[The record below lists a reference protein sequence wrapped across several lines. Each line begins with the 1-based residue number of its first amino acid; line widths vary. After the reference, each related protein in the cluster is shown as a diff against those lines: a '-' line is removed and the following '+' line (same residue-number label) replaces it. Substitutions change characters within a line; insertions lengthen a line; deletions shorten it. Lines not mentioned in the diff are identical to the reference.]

1 MLVECDLVHLIVK
14 RVLST
19 AFFVFVEPVEL
30 GLHTLMEKTF
40 LSRSRVDVFG
50 DGFGFSVEALIG
62 PNLLSKM
69 VLGFL
74 GVCPESGYD
83 PSHDEMEDVCLKKLI
98 HFINAT
104 IGNNRPN
111 PVKVKLMF
119 GVYGYLPQQISDA
132 SESNWTFHPFFEK
145 QYSGK
150 IDFIELVGELAQRK
164 PEIRYYAIYPVVRV
178 RCKDVGGS
186 GTVIFSGQ
194 NAEGEY
200 ETYVLTNHHVIEKA
214 IEGGQLNLTTT
225 IDNYPGF
232 SNIRGEE
239 LAAKMKDHAR
249 QLGAE
254 FLNGV
259 VTKIEKHD
267 EYHTIMLQDGKAI
280 LANVILL
287 AMGANPKKLNVP
299 GEKEFTAR
307 GISYCATCDG
317 YFFKDKH
324 VMVIG
329 GGDTA
334 MNEALH
340 LSRIAKSVT
349 VVHRRDKLRA
359 VKTLQDKVFSDDA
372 ISFEWNSIV
381 DRFEGSS
388 VLVYRG
394 LMVTFFGENV
404 GQQED

>member
-1 MLVECDLVHLIVK
+1 MLFDLGSISE
-14 RVLST
+14 RV
-19 AFFVFVEPVEL
+19 AE
-30 GLHTLMEKTF
+30 
-40 LSRSRVDVFG
+40 RYDVITVG
-50 DGFGFSVEALIG
+50 GGPSAL
-62 PNLLSKM
+62 
-69 VLGFL
+69 
-74 GVCPESGYD
+74 
-83 PSHDEMEDVCLKKLI
+83 
-98 HFINAT
+98 A
-104 IGNNRPN
+104 
-111 PVKVKLMF
+111 
-119 GVYGYLPQQISDA
+119 A
-132 SESNWTFHPFFEK
+132 
-145 QYSGK
+145 
-150 IDFIELVGELAQRK
+150 
-164 PEIRYYAIYPVVRV
+164 AIYAKRM
-178 RCKDVGGS
+178 GLS
-186 GTVIFSGQ
+186 I
-194 NAEGEY
+194 
-200 ETYVLTNHHVIEKA
+200 LVIEKA

-267 EYHTIMLQDGKAI
+267 DYHTIMLQDGKAI

-340 LSRIAKSVT
+340 LSKIAKSVT

-359 VKTLQDKVFSDDA
+359 VKALQDKVFSNDA
-372 ISFEWNSIV
+372 ISFEWNGIV

-388 VLVYRG
+388 QLEFVVLKNVKTGEKKRVKTDGVFVAIG
-394 LMVTFFGENV
+394 LSPNSDIVRNIVKTDENGYILTDENTETSVPRIYAVGDVRKKSLRQIVTAVADGALAIANAFEKYFA
-404 GQQED
+404 